1 MEYYIFYFFVFPIL
15 NIYIITMDS
24 EELEEKPKHRTT
36 IPKKMLADI
45 ENMFNDPSDDNMEAF
60 ALFKSNLLEEEMYTM
75 LKQLR
80 ELELRYKIEIPLP
93 D

>member
-1 MEYYIFYFFVFPIL
+1 
-15 NIYIITMDS
+15 MDP
-24 EELEEKPKHRTT
+24 EELEEKPRYRTP

-45 ENMFNDPSDDNMEAF
+45 ESMFEEPSEDNMEALT
-60 ALFKSNLLEEEMYTM
+60 LFKSNLLEEEMYTM

-80 ELELRYKIEIPLP
+80 ELELRHNMEIPLP